1 MNDFS
6 MFLKENVKPIET
18 IEFVASNRFIDG
30 DGNPVKW
37 ILKPVS
43 SKEENVIKQEC
54 IKFNAKN
61 RDFDFNKYNLKICA
75 AAVVFP
81 NLRSADLQDSY
92 GVKTPEDLL
101 LELLPISGEF
111 NNLFTKVQEIN
122 SVESLE
128 DLVEEAKN

>member
-6 MFLKENVKPIET
+6 MFLKENVKPIDT
-18 IEFVASNRFIDG
+18 VEFVASNRFVDG

-37 ILKPVS
+37 VLKPVS
-43 SKEENVIKQEC
+43 SKEENAIKNEC
-54 IKFNAKN
+54 IKFNAKS

-81 NLRSADLQDSY
+81 NLKSAELQDSY
-92 GVKTPEDLL
+92 GVKTAEELL

-122 SVESLE
+122 SVESFE
-128 DLVEEAKN
+128 ELVDEAKN